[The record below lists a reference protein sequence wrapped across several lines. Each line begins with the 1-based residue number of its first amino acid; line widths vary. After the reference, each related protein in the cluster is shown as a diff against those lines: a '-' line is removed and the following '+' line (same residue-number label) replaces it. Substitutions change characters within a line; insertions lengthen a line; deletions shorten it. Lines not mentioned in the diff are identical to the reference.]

1 MKNGLGINKLLMGKF
16 KQPLRLFLLMMLGLT
31 TLPAGGMGDLL
42 PPLQYARAHNNNPEA
57 LLVNILLEIKH
68 NRLDTAL
75 RDVEALLHIN
85 PNFKLAHLIRGDLLS
100 ARAKPLT
107 GFGSASGAAPGQV
120 ADFRDEA
127 RVRLQHYLEQPPSGR
142 IPKYLLQMQPDQ
154 HHAIVVDTG
163 KSRLYLFENNAG
175 EPRYVADYYISVG
188 KAGAEKLREGDQ
200 KTPLGV
206 YFVTA
211 NLPVEKLSDF
221 YGVGA
226 FPLSYPNEWD
236 KRQGK
241 NGHGIWL
248 HGVPRDTYS
257 RPPKASNGCVVLANP
272 DMAALGKT
280 LQTGLT
286 PVVISDNVEWVS
298 PEEWRGQR
306 ERFKGEMDAW
316 RRDWESLDNDRYL
329 NHYSRS
335 LNANG
340 QDFNAFS
347 AHKRLV
353 NAGKSA
359 LQVRLSDISMFQYPG
374 KENLVVVTFTQNYR
388 SNNLTNVMRKRQY
401 WQLENSQWRIVY
413 EGAA

>member
-1 MKNGLGINKLLMGKF
+1 MKSGLAVNTLKLGNYTLPVRF
-16 KQPLRLFLLMMLGLT
+16 FLFLMLGLT

-42 PPLQYARAHNNNPEA
+42 PPLQYARSHDNNPEA
-57 LLVNILLEIKH
+57 LLVNILLEIKQ

-75 RDVEALLHIN
+75 RDVEALLQVN
-85 PNFKLAHLIRGDLLS
+85 PHFKLAHLIRGDLLM

-107 GFGSASGAAPGQV
+107 SFGNATGATSDQV

-127 RVRLQHYLEQPPSGR
+127 RVRLQRYLEQAPLGK
-142 IPKYLLQMQPDQ
+142 IPRYLLQMQPEQ
-154 HHAIVVDTG
+154 RHAIVVDTS

-257 RPPKASNGCVVLANP
+257 RPPRASNGCVVLANP
-272 DMAALGKT
+272 DMAALGKM
-280 LQTGLT
+280 LQAGLT

-298 PEEWRGQR
+298 PEEWRTQR
-306 ERFKGEMDAW
+306 ERFKGEMEAW
-316 RRDWESLDNDRYL
+316 RRDWESLDSDRYL
-329 NHYSRS
+329 AHYSRR

-340 QDFNAFS
+340 QDYNTFS
-347 AHKRLV
+347 AQKRAV

-359 LQVRLSDISMFQYPG
+359 LQVRLSNISMFRYPG
-374 KENLVVVTFTQNYR
+374 KEDLVVVTFTQDYR
-388 SNNLTNVMRKRQY
+388 SNNLVNVMRKRQY
-401 WQLENSQWRIVY
+401 WQLEEGQWRIVH